1 MIRGTAHKLLC
12 FCCIEV
18 YLWGKRDTHFLHL
31 LKSVTIPFTVNAGTE
46 LLSTR
51 LQHETTDES
60 AQFLHYACL
69 QCRWL
74 PLQLEDGNYLFD
86 ICLDLN
92 ISSVMYAELLKRI
105 VGSSVLLNVQHVL
118 PFYKAAR
125 LNGGKYLWFLSL
137 S

>member
-1 MIRGTAHKLLC
+1 MSLFRL

-31 LKSVTIPFTVNAGTE
+31 FKSVTIPFTVNAGTE

-60 AQFLHYACL
+60 AQFLHYASL
-69 QCRWL
+69 QRRRL
-74 PLQLEDGNYLFD
+74 PLQLEDGTYLFV

-92 ISSVMYAELLKRI
+92 VSSVMYAELTEINCWQLCAVK
-105 VGSSVLLNVQHVL
+105 H
-118 PFYKAAR
+118 AAC
-125 LNGGKYLWFLSL
+125 LAFL
-137 S
+137 